1 MTEEDREQLSKY
13 GRLLSKR
20 EMEELSDPD
29 DPEQTG
35 QSAVMNPP
43 LAEDLPQEMDE
54 KGEDDG

>member
-1 MTEEDREQLSKY
+1 
-13 GRLLSKR
+13 
-20 EMEELSDPD
+20 MEELSDPD